1 MKYKYEAVNRDGE
14 IFSGMLDAVSEREAL
29 RLIDLQG
36 ASPLSI
42 GLIEEKTTGRGGRL
56 KDRDVTQALD
66 EFCTL
71 LESDIGI
78 AEALAALLQ
87 ASYHRD
93 IHAFFSHVDKRIQSG
108 DSLSAAFRG
117 SSLNLPNVVLQ
128 LVDTG
133 EATGELAS
141 CLREAV
147 NQLQYAQR
155 VQNEFRG
162 AITYPAILVVSGIL
176 AIGLIFVFVVP
187 KFASLV
193 RGSDDMPWL
202 ASAVINGGM
211 WFNQYWYFAA
221 AGLAAAAAALAIKLR
236 DPNFRHRALTAAA
249 RLPVIGAWI
258 DERDVGN
265 WTSTM
270 AALLN
275 NRVEL
280 VKALRI
286 SANSV
291 ELASRKKR
299 LGRVEQ
305 AVRGGESLA
314 AALEDNRVLHAT
326 AYNLVRVGEKTGRLP
341 QMMRSVAHM
350 CEENR
355 KNRTAQVLAMIEPIA
370 ILVIGLVIGVLILGV
385 ILAITSVNEVAF

>member
-1 MKYKYEAVNRDGE
+1 M
-14 IFSGMLDAVSEREAL
+14 
-29 RLIDLQG
+29 
-36 ASPLSI
+36 
-42 GLIEEKTTGRGGRL
+42 
-56 KDRDVTQALD
+56 
-66 EFCTL
+66 
-71 LESDIGI
+71 
-78 AEALAALLQ
+78 
-87 ASYHRD
+87 
-93 IHAFFSHVDKRIQSG
+93 
-108 DSLSAAFRG
+108 
-117 SSLNLPNVVLQ
+117 VLQ

-141 CLREAV
+141 CLRESV

-155 VQNEFRG
+155 VRNEFRG
-162 AITYPAILVVSGIL
+162 AITYPAILVISGIL

-193 RGSDDMPWL
+193 RGSEDMPWL

-211 WFNQYWYFAA
+211 WFNEYWYLILAGVAA
-221 AGLAAAAAALAIKLR
+221 VGAALAIQLR
-236 DPNFRHRALTAAA
+236 DAAFRHRLLGVAAG
-249 RLPVIGAWI
+249 LPLIGAWL

-265 WTSTM
+265 WSSTM

-280 VKALRI
+280 VTALRI
-286 SANSV
+286 ALNSV
-291 ELASRKKR
+291 QLDARKQR
-299 LGRVEQ
+299 LHRVEQ

-355 KNRTAQVLAMIEPIA
+355 KNRTAQVLALIEPVA

-385 ILAITSVNEVAF
+385 ILAITSVNEVAL